1 MFLSVLNYLNLDRM
15 EVDIIYV
22 SVNLIFTVALERIE
36 FVKDP
41 LLIDTVIMLL
51 INESPPK
58 HTILRLENIRSE
70 KG

>member
-1 MFLSVLNYLNLDRM
+1 M

>member
-58 HTILRLENIRSE
+58 HTILLLENIRSE

>member
-1 MFLSVLNYLNLDRM
+1 LFLSVLNYLNLDRM

-58 HTILRLENIRSE
+58 HTILLLENIRSE

>member
-1 MFLSVLNYLNLDRM
+1 MFLRVLNYLNLDRM
-15 EVDIIYV
+15 EEDMIYM
-22 SVNLIFTVALERIE
+22 SASLIFTVALDRIE

-41 LLIDTVIMLL
+41 LLIDTVRMLL

-58 HTILRLENIRSE
+58 HKILRPF

>member
-58 HTILRLENIRSE
+58 HTILWLENIRSE

>member
-1 MFLSVLNYLNLDRM
+1 LFLSVLNYLNLDRM